1 MKRMK
6 KASKPAKTRRIRTQR
21 VVVEDKP
28 KTGWERVK
36 SFYRPIKQPITVRLD
51 ADVIDWFKKGGRGYQ
66 TRINRALREWM
77 ELQKKRR

>member
-1 MKRMK
+1 MKRKK
-6 KASKPAKTRRIRTQR
+6 KAAKLVNRRTLRAVAEEKPNA
-21 VVVEDKP
+21 
-28 KTGWERVK
+28 GYWERVK

>member
-1 MKRMK
+1 MRRKK
-6 KASKPAKTRRIRTQR
+6 KAAKLVKRTLR
-21 VVVEDKP
+21 AVAEEKP
-28 KTGWERVK
+28 KEGNWERLK